1 MQPKLAGVAF
11 SFELTTPTRLQHKAF
26 DLLGV
31 SLILLSCIGPWLKP
45 EIPTARG
52 FTWNLPRTRG
62 KFGLISLLIIAKKSF
77 ASISTRHRISTFC
90 HFTKFFDHIVS
101 QQSLCKI
108 STVNDSSFE
117 SGIVSESALKDS
129 IS

>member
-1 MQPKLAGVAF
+1 MQPQLAGVPV
-11 SFELTTPTRLQHKAF
+11 SFDLTTPTRLQHKAF

-31 SLILLSCIGPWLKP
+31 SLILQSCIGPWLKP
-45 EIPTARG
+45 DRPTARE

-62 KFGLISLLIIAKKSF
+62 KFGLISLLIVAKKSF

-101 QQSLCKI
+101 QQCLCKI
-108 STVNDSSFE
+108 STVNHSSFE